1 MKLTRLDEA
10 ELIEAIRRD
19 FGRKGKGLELGIGDD
34 AAVLRSV
41 SRKGER
47 LLLTSDLLVEDVDF
61 RRSVHPP
68 FLLGRKSLNVNLS
81 DIAAMGGRPRF
92 ALLGLA
98 LPRRL
103 KTSWVEEFFR
113 GFRSACRD
121 EDVLLIGG
129 DLSAADKI
137 MISVTVAGQARRVV
151 TRRGARPGDYLFVS
165 GPLGDAATGRRL
177 LEKEMRLG
185 SMKQVRGKPAKIRS
199 GPSVDRLLRAF
210 LDPQPK
216 LELGL
221 ELARQRLASA
231 MIDLSDG
238 LSVDVR
244 HICRESRVGA
254 EVWAESIPLSR
265 EIKKIS
271 PSPME
276 LALHGGEDFEL
287 LFSVP
292 RRRLKALWR
301 LGRSHPLYP
310 VGRIMKGREVVLIG
324 PVGRRSPLPA
334 RGWRHFSGKRH
345 LLSV

>member
-34 AAVLRSV
+34 TAVLRSG

-47 LLLTSDLLVEDVDF
+47 FLLTTDLLVEDVDF

-98 LPRRL
+98 LPRR
-103 KTSWVEEFFR
+103 SSPEWVSEFFR
-113 GFRSACRD
+113 GFRSVTR
-121 EDVLLIGG
+121 ESGLLLIGG
-129 DLSAADKI
+129 DLSASDKI
-137 MISVTVAGQARRVV
+137 AVSVTVVGAARQVV
-151 TRRGARPGDYLFVS
+151 TRGGARPGNYLFVS
-165 GPLGDAATGRRL
+165 GPLGDAAAGRQL
-177 LEKEMRLG
+177 LEKKGGSDPARRAGRLE
-185 SMKQVRGKPAKIRS
+185 
-199 GPSVDRLLRAF
+199 RAF
-210 LDPQPK
+210 LDPRPP
-216 LELGL
+216 LELGWQ
-221 ELARQRLASA
+221 LAQRRLASA

-254 EVWAESIPLSR
+254 EVWEECIPLSKDIR
-265 EIKKIS
+265 KNF
-271 PSPME
+271 PSPLP
-276 LALHGGEDFEL
+276 LALHGGEDFGL

-292 RRRLKALWR
+292 RHRLKALRR
-301 LGRSHPLYP
+301 LGRSYPLYP
-310 VGRIMKGREVVLIG
+310 IGRITRGREAVLIG
-324 PVGRRSPLPA
+324 PGGRKSPLPA
-334 RGWRHFSGKRH
+334 RGWQHFAMWATT
-345 LLSV
+345 